1 MKPCFLVGVDD
12 AFGVHVDVGV
22 GLDVHVGIYVHF
34 FVDVV
39 VGVGL
44 CGVHVYCDIFD
55 DVDVNVECD
64 IGLGFFVCVD

>member
-1 MKPCFLVGVDD
+1 MNSCFLVGVDV

-22 GLDVHVGIYVHF
+22 GLGVHVGIDVHF
-34 FVDVV
+34 IVDVV

-55 DVDVNVECD
+55 DVDVNVVCD
-64 IGLGFFVCVD
+64 IGLGFFFGVD